1 MGGLDEYEVEK
12 FYEYADAFG
21 VGTRVANAPVIDF
34 ALKIVEVDGN
44 PVAKAGNM
52 PGAKQVQR
60 GNGFSDTIRLF
71 NSELLPEK
79 RPLLKPLIKEGQ
91 IVRDFEEIDSIRKRV
106 FNNLNSL
113 PENLKIIK
121 GGKAYIPE
129 FLP

>member
-1 MGGLDEYEVEK
+1 GE
-12 FYEYADAFG
+12 
-21 VGTRVANAPVIDF
+21 DF
-34 ALKIVEVDGN
+34 K
-44 PVAKAGNM
+44 
-52 PGAKQVQR
+52 
-60 GNGFSDTIRLF
+60 DTVRLF

-91 IVRDFEEIDSIRKRV
+91 IVRDFEEIDIIRKRIL
-106 FNNLNSL
+106 NNLNNL